1 MSDLME
7 YEKGNTAAA
16 FVHNTNCRI
25 DKSLILDPHLL
36 AVYEVLQE
44 EMSKAL
50 RIIDNAQISK

>member
-25 DKSLILDPHLL
+25 DKTLIADPNTL

-44 EMSKAL
+44 ELSKAL
-50 RIIDNAQISK
+50 RIIDNAQIGE

>member
-1 MSDLME
+1 MSDFVE

-25 DKSLILDPHLL
+25 DKSSISDPHLL

-44 EMSKAL
+44 ELSKAL
-50 RIIDNAQISK
+50 RIIDNVQISK

>member
-1 MSDLME
+1 MADLIE

-16 FVHNTNCRI
+16 FVNNTDCRI
-25 DKSLILDPHLL
+25 DKSLLEADTL

-44 EMSKAL
+44 ELSKAL

>member
-1 MSDLME
+1 ME

-25 DKSLILDPHLL
+25 DKSLIPDPHLL

-44 EMSKAL
+44 ELSKAL